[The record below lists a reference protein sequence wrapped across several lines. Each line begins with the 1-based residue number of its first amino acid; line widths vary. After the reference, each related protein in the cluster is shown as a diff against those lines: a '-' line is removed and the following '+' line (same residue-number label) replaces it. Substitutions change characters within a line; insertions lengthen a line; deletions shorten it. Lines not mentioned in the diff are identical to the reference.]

1 MQRGPQDDGGVGK
14 LWDMIK
20 DIQVCMMTTIDDDGT
35 LRGRPMWVAQKE
47 FDGDLWFFTRAGSH
61 KVSEVGE
68 YRQVGLAFAEP
79 KKQDYVSVS
88 GEAQLVRDRARAK
101 EHWSEWLKTWFPN
114 GLDDPDLA
122 LLKVRVEKAEYWDA
136 PSSTMVHLYGYLK
149 SQITGQPPQPGENQ
163 KIGMG

>member
-1 MQRGPQDDGGVGK
+1 MQKGPQDDGGVGK

-47 FDGDLWFFTRAGSH
+47 FDGNLWFFTRASAH

-79 KKQDYVSVS
+79 KRQDYVSVS
-88 GEAQLVRDRARAK
+88 GEVELVRDKARAR

-136 PSSTMVHLYGYLK
+136 PSSAMVHLFGYVK
-149 SQITGQPPQPGENQ
+149 SRVTGEPPHPGENQ
-163 KIGMG
+163 KVGMG